1 MRARPVDC
9 HIGRPFATNY
19 RHPALNHPQGQFV
32 SYLTNRAVPRRPN
45 SCITWM
51 KRILDTTIPRP
62 VIRPEGR
69 NPSLDSYL
77 PGSRQHL
84 LDRLRRLSWLSQ
96 EHLREIADA
105 SRMVEVKRGGNVYT
119 PNDNADLVHV
129 ILSGMAALTMTEKSR
144 RVLVGVVGPGDIV
157 GISALLGNRPR
168 PFRCEALSECK
179 VATLASSNFRALM
192 LRDAVTFEKA
202 MQATFGRWELMLK
215 RYAQFM
221 MLGARGRIAL
231 ALLELA
237 ERFGV
242 SNDRGRLL
250 PFMVSHAMLGAMVGA
265 SRQHVTMQLVEF
277 EREEIVTRENRRLVI
292 HPEKLKLE
300 LQ

>member
-1 MRARPVDC
+1 MGGSSP
-9 HIGRPFATNY
+9 T
-19 RHPALNHPQGQFV
+19 
-32 SYLTNRAVPRRPN
+32 
-45 SCITWM
+45 
-51 KRILDTTIPRP
+51 DTF
-62 VIRPEGR
+62 
-69 NPSLDSYL
+69 L
-77 PGSRQHL
+77 PGSKQHL

-96 EHLREIADA
+96 EQMREIADA
-105 SRMVEVKRGGNVYT
+105 SRMLEIKRGANIYSQG
-119 PNDNADLVHV
+119 DSADQIYV
-129 ILSGMAALTMTEKSR
+129 ILSGMAALTMNESGGH
-144 RVLVGVVGPGDIV
+144 VLVGVVGPGDIV
-157 GISALLGNRPR
+157 GISALLSNRAR

-179 VATLASSNFRALM
+179 VAALSAGAFRSLVVSEPA
-192 LRDAVTFEKA
+192 TFEKA
-202 MQATFGRWELMLK
+202 MQATFGRWEQFLK

-221 MLGARGRIAL
+221 QLSARGRIAT

-277 EREEIVTRENRRLVI
+277 EREKAVTRENRRLVI
-292 HPEKLKLE
+292 IPEKLKLA

>member
-1 MRARPVDC
+1 
-9 HIGRPFATNY
+9 
-19 RHPALNHPQGQFV
+19 
-32 SYLTNRAVPRRPN
+32 
-45 SCITWM
+45 
-51 KRILDTTIPRP
+51 LDTTIPRP

-69 NPSLDSYL
+69 NPTLDSYL

-96 EHLREIADA
+96 ENIREIAEA
-105 SRMVEVKRGGNVYT
+105 SRMLEVKRGGSVYAQT
-119 PNDNADLVHV
+119 DNSDLVHV
-129 ILSGMAALTMTEKSR
+129 ILSGMASLTLHDKGR

-179 VATLASSNFRALM
+179 VASLASGTFRSLM
-192 LRDAVTFEKA
+192 LRDPATFEKA
-202 MQATFGRWELMLK
+202 MQATFGRWESMLK

-237 ERFGV
+237 DRFGV

-277 EREEIVTRENRRLVI
+277 EREGIVTRENRRLVI
-292 HPEKLKLE
+292 LPEKLKLE

>member
-1 MRARPVDC
+1 M
-9 HIGRPFATNY
+9 GGT
-19 RHPALNHPQGQFV
+19 
-32 SYLTNRAVPRRPN
+32 
-45 SCITWM
+45 
-51 KRILDTTIPRP
+51 
-62 VIRPEGR
+62 
-69 NPSLDSYL
+69 PSSSETFL
-77 PGSRQHL
+77 PGSKQHL

-96 EHLREIADA
+96 DQMREIAEA
-105 SRMVEVKRGGNVYT
+105 SRMLEIKRGANVYAQG
-119 PNDNADLVHV
+119 DSADQLYV
-129 ILSGMAALTMTEKSR
+129 ILSGMAALTMNDHGAH
-144 RVLVGVVGPGDIV
+144 VLVGVVGPGDIV
-157 GISALLGNRPR
+157 GISALLSNRAR

-179 VATLASSNFRALM
+179 VAALGAGAFRALIM
-192 LRDAVTFEKA
+192 SEPATFEKA
-202 MQATFGRWELMLK
+202 MQATFGRWELLLK

-221 MLGARGRIAL
+221 LLGARGRIAA

-277 EREEIVTRENRRLVI
+277 EREKAVTRENRRLVI
-292 HPEKLKLE
+292 IPEKLKLA